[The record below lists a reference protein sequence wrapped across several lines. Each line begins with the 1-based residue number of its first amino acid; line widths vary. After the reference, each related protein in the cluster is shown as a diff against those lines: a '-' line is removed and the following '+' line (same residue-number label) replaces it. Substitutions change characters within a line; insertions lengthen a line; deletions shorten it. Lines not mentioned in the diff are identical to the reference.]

1 MSPRRHACVGSGVR
15 ASEQTVSRRLR
26 IGVFVPAG
34 NPTVEPEL
42 YRMAPH
48 DVTVHFAR
56 LDSGAGV
63 PGAPDA
69 MERRTLGYLDAL
81 PAASRALAAVEPT
94 AVLLAHT
101 AVSYLNGFAGEPKLM
116 EHLAT
121 LTSAAA
127 TTAAAAVRAALMHL
141 GVKRIALATP
151 YPESISKAGRAF
163 WEAAGFEVVGYRRLE
178 DVANIYTETEERA
191 YALGRAA
198 DVPAAQALVISG
210 TGLPTVGIID
220 RLERDLGKPVITSQQ
235 AGLWRALQLAGLK
248 VSVPGF
254 GRLLRDGGGST

>member
-1 MSPRRHACVGSGVR
+1 M
-15 ASEQTVSRRLR
+15 TRRLR

-42 YRMAPH
+42 YRMAP
-48 DVTVHFAR
+48 DGVTVHFAR
-56 LDSGAGV
+56 LDSGAGA
-63 PGAPDA
+63 PGTPDA
-69 MERRTLGYLDAL
+69 IEHRTLGYLDAL
-81 PAASRALAAVEPT
+81 PGARRALAAVEPT
-94 AVLLAHT
+94 VVLLAHT

-116 EHLAT
+116 ERLAT

-141 GVKRIALATP
+141 GVTRIALATP

-178 DVANIYTETEERA
+178 GVANIYAETEERA
-191 YALGRAA
+191 YTLGRAA
-198 DVPAAQALVISG
+198 DVPAAEAILISG

-235 AGLWRALQLAGLK
+235 AGLWRSLQLADLK

-254 GRLLRDGGGST
+254 GTLLRAGGSSS